1 MRKKNEYLFLPHY
14 FDFMNLSFTCKH
26 FDHLSLKELYD
37 SMVLRQEIFVVEQ
50 NCAFLDA
57 DGKDQIAYHCFGY
70 DTDRQL
76 HAYTRLLDKGIAYPE
91 YASIGRVVTSA
102 ASRGGGWGRKLM
114 EYSIEQ
120 LYATFGQQA
129 IKIGAQAYLEKFYGS
144 LGFVQCGE
152 GYLEDGIPHIPM
164 LRN

>member
-1 MRKKNEYLFLPHY
+1 MKLT
-14 FDFMNLSFTCKH
+14 FTCVF
-26 FDHLSLKELYD
+26 FDKLTLKELYD

-57 DGKDQIAYHCFGY
+57 DGKDQEAYHCFGY
-70 DTDRQL
+70 DAAGKL
-76 HAYTRLLDKGIAYPE
+76 HAYTRLLDKGMAYPE

-102 ASRGGGWGRKLM
+102 ASRGGGWGRALM
-114 EYSIEQ
+114 EYSIAQ
-120 LYATFGQQA
+120 LYEKFGQQP
-129 IKIGAQAYLEKFYGS
+129 IKIGAQEYLKKFYES

-164 LRN
+164 LKD

>member
-1 MRKKNEYLFLPHY
+1 
-14 FDFMNLSFTCKH
+14 MNLTFTCKF
-26 FDHLSLKELYD
+26 FDELTLHELYD
-37 SMVLRQEIFVVEQ
+37 SMVLRQEIFSVEQ

-57 DGKDQIAYHCFGY
+57 DGKDLVAFHCFGY
-70 DTDRQL
+70 GEEDGKL
-76 HAYTRLLDKGIAYPE
+76 HAYTRLLEKGIAYPE

-102 ASRGGGWGRKLM
+102 ASRGGGWGRVLM
-114 EYSIEQ
+114 NYSIEQ
-120 LYATFGQQA
+120 LYAKFGVQP

-164 LRN
+164 LKS